1 MHDIDRTDLEYD
13 ASASEFE
20 SPDPEYPQYEAR
32 VFDEAQEFELA
43 AELLSIGSDSEL
55 DQFIGGL
62 IKQAVPAIGKAIK
75 SPVGRKLGGL
85 LKGAAKKVLPM
96 AAGAV
101 GTVFGGPVGG
111 ALAAGAAKAAGG
123 AFGLELEGLSPE
135 DQEFEAAR
143 HFVRFAA
150 EAARQAADGNG
161 HVDPEGSARKAM
173 TQAARRLAPGLL
185 RPVARS
191 LQNELAPP
199 RRAPQGPAMAP
210 AQSGRW
216 QREGQRIVLLG
227 V

>member
-20 SPDPEYPQYEAR
+20 SPDSPYPQYEAR

-43 AELLSIGSDSEL
+43 AELLSIGNDSEL

-75 SPVGRKLGGL
+75 SPVGRKLGSL

-101 GTVFGGPVGG
+101 GSVFGGPVGG
-111 ALAAGAAKAAGG
+111 MLASSAAKAAGE

-135 DQEFEAAR
+135 DQEFETAR

-150 EAARQAADGNG
+150 EAARRAADDTGPA
-161 HVDPEGSARKAM
+161 DPEASARKAL
-173 TQAARRLAPGLL
+173 THAARQLAPGLL

-191 LQNELAPP
+191 LQHEMAPPP
-199 RRAPQGPAMAP
+199 RRMAAAA

-216 QREGQRIVLLG
+216 QRDGQRIVLLG